1 MARRLPSSP
10 PNLPGFSY
18 VRALGSGGFADVFLF
33 DQNMP
38 RRQVAVK
45 VLLSEVVNDQVRQL
59 FQAEANLMAQL
70 SAHPSIL
77 TVFSASVSSDGRPY
91 MVMEYCS
98 STLSQRYRAE
108 PLSVPDVLRIGI
120 RIASAVET
128 AHRAGVLHRDIK
140 PSNILI
146 TAYGHPVLSDF
157 GIAATVGDAEKTD
170 AVGLSIPW
178 SAPEVLLDEVS
189 GTVASEVWSLGAT
202 LYSLLAGRSPFEQ
215 PGTENSSAELM
226 GRISKAKVPAL
237 GRADVPHRLELILAR
252 SMSRRPEARQGSVLE
267 LIRELQSVE
276 ADLGLAQ
283 TPLEVAMDDWAT
295 GSLSDLDDKTRIS
308 HVSSI
313 DPQAGR
319 RRRRSKSS
327 ADVARSGTHPPGS
340 QGLQDSATRM
350 QPRRRRT
357 AMVWALVAASVVV
370 IGLAGTGV
378 SLLASQVASG
388 IPTVANIEG
397 SEQNGT
403 VVFSWDDPGIREG
416 DSYVVATRGGESSI
430 QRGTGFIVDPQGES
444 QVCLTVTVNRA
455 GKTGAPSGEKCV
467 DLADGGGN

>member
-1 MARRLPSSP
+1 MARRLPSAP

-18 VRALGSGGFADVFLF
+18 IRALGSGGFADVFLF
-33 DQNMP
+33 EQNMP

-45 VLLSEVVNDQVRQL
+45 VLLAEVVNDQVRQL

-70 SAHPSIL
+70 SSHPSIL

-91 MVMEYCS
+91 MVMEFCS

-157 GIAATVGDAEKTD
+157 GIAATLGDAEKAD

-178 SAPEVLLDEVS
+178 SAPEVMLDEVS
-189 GTVASEVWSLGAT
+189 GTIASEVWSLGAT
-202 LYSLLAGRSPFEQ
+202 VYSLLAGRSPFEL

-226 GRISKAKVPAL
+226 ARISRAKVPAI
-237 GRADVPHRLELILAR
+237 GRADVPPRLELILAR
-252 SMSRRPEARQGSVLE
+252 AMSRRPDARQGSVLE

-276 ADLGLAQ
+276 ADLGFAQ

-295 GSLSDLDDKTRIS
+295 GSLSDPDDKTRIS
-308 HVSSI
+308 NVNSI
-313 DPQAGR
+313 DPQSGR
-319 RRRRSKSS
+319 RRRRSKPP
-327 ADVARSGTHPPGS
+327 ADLARSGTHPSSS
-340 QGLQDSATRM
+340 QGAQNSLTRM

-357 AMVWALVAASVVV
+357 ALVWGLVAASVVL
-370 IGLAGTGV
+370 IGLAGSGV
-378 SLLASQVASG
+378 ALLARQVASD
-388 IPTVANIEG
+388 IPTVVNIEG
-397 SEQNGT
+397 AEQAGM
-403 VVFSWDDPGIREG
+403 VVFSWSDPGIRAG
-416 DSYVVATRGGESSI
+416 DGYVVSTGGESSI
-430 QRGTGFIVDPQGES
+430 QRGTEFSVDPQGES
-444 QVCLTVTVNRA
+444 RVCLTVTVNRE

-467 DLADGGGN
+467 DVADGGSR